1 MIARSIEKEVLK
13 ALNQYPIV
21 GLVGPRQSGKT
32 TLAKKVALNY
42 DYVNLEDLSLRQFAQ
57 DDPKGFL
64 ESYKNG
70 CIIDEIQYVPDLF
83 SYLQVYT
90 DERQIQGEY
99 IITGS
104 QNFIISEKI
113 SQSLA
118 GRIALFDLLPL
129 SYQEIKNDSDN
140 KESTWEEYLINGS
153 YPKRLITD
161 IDAHPYYQNY
171 IRTYIEKDVRQIKNI
186 KNLALFQKFLQLL
199 AGRVGQLFNQSN
211 IGNELGVDNKTV
223 NEWMSVLE
231 ASYIAF
237 RLQPYYNN
245 FNKRIVKT
253 PKVYFYDTGILCSL
267 LNIRNTHDLQ
277 VHFAR
282 GQVFENL
289 IILEIKKFLFNKVS
303 EGNMYFWQEHANYEV
318 DLIIEQSNC
327 LKVVEIKSGKTIKQ
341 AFLDQLKKFN
351 YGSSDLQKYLVYG
364 GNEMQKRS
372 EVSVLSFDK
381 LDKIFNN

>member
-1 MIARSIEKEVLK
+1 MISRTLEKRIIKSLQ
-13 ALNQYPIV
+13 QYPIV
-21 GLVGPRQSGKT
+21 GIVGPRQSGKT
-32 TLAKKVALNY
+32 TLAKQIAPNY
-42 DYVNLEDLSLRQFAQ
+42 TYVNLEDLSLRQFAQ
-57 DDPKGFL
+57 EDPKGFL
-64 ESYKNG
+64 ETYKKG
-70 CIIDEIQYVPDLF
+70 CIIDEIQYAPDLF

-104 QNFIISEKI
+104 QNFLISEKI

-129 SYQEIKNDSDN
+129 SYLEIKSYNSN
-140 KESTWEEYLINGS
+140 YNNWEQYLIDGS
-153 YPKRLITD
+153 YPKRMIAN
-161 IDAHPYYQNY
+161 IDAHSYYQNY

-186 KNLALFQKFLQLL
+186 KNLTLFQKFLQLL

-245 FNKRIVKT
+245 FNKRIIKT
-253 PKVYFYDTGILCSL
+253 PKIYFYDTGILCYL
-267 LNIRNTHDLQ
+267 LNIRNTQDLL

-282 GQVFENL
+282 GQLFENL
-289 IILEIKKFLFNKVS
+289 IMVEIKKLLFNKIG

-318 DLIIEQSNC
+318 DLLIEQSNC
-327 LKVVEIKSGKTIKQ
+327 LKVIEMKSGKTIKQ
-341 AFLDQLKKFN
+341 AFLEQLQKFN
-351 YGSSDLQKYLVYG
+351 YGNANLEKYLIYG
-364 GNEMQKRS
+364 GNDIQKRS
-372 EVSVLSFDK
+372 EASVLN
-381 LDKIFNN
+381 LANLHQIFVK